1 LKTRIFAAAA
11 FTGSRFLFTKKADMK
26 KITFSLLML
35 LFINLSHAQDG
46 TVKNLKK
53 DAERSV
59 SKDLADTI
67 AKKWKTGGNFGLNL
81 NQGTLSNWSAGG
93 DKFSLSVNSL
103 LSLFAYYKEGK
114 NSWDN
119 SLDLAYG
126 IVKTTSLGTRKAS
139 DRIDLLSKYGY
150 ALSKKWNAGVL
161 FNLRSQFANGYNYL
175 KDINGADSAVLTS
188 KTFAPAY
195 VLLSPGFDYKPTA
208 SLSFF
213 VSPVTG
219 RWVIV
224 GDKQLAA
231 DKYGFENGETV
242 KTEFGAF
249 GSVNYAKA
257 IGKTAGFKS
266 KLDLFSNYRS
276 NPQNIDIFW
285 TNTLTAKVTKYIN
298 FNLQVDIIYDD
309 DIANVKPGK
318 GPAPQ
323 ILQLMGIGF
332 AYNFAN
338 YKK

>member
-1 LKTRIFAAAA
+1 
-11 FTGSRFLFTKKADMK
+11 MK
-26 KITFSLLML
+26 KTTCFIIAASLA
-35 LFINLSHAQDG
+35 LSSFAQDG
-46 TVKNLKK
+46 TVKSLKK
-53 DAERSV
+53 DSERSI
-59 SKDLADTI
+59 SKDPKDTVQRQ
-67 AKKWKTGGNFGLNL
+67 WKTGGNFALNL

-103 LSLFAYYKEGK
+103 LSLFAYYKQGK

-139 DRIDLLSKYGY
+139 DRIDLLSKYGH
-150 ALSKKWNAGVL
+150 ALSSKWNVGVL
-161 FNLRSQFANGYNYL
+161 FNFRSQFANGYNYL
-175 KDINGADSAVLTS
+175 KDINGADSAILTS

-195 VLLSPGFDYKPTA
+195 VLLSPGFDYKPNA
-208 SLSFF
+208 DLSFF
-213 VSPVTG
+213 ISPITG

-224 GDKQLAA
+224 GDKVLAA
-231 DKYGFENGETV
+231 DKYGFENGKTV
-242 KTEFGAF
+242 KTELGAF
-249 GSVNYAKA
+249 GSINYMKTLS
-257 IGKTAGFKS
+257 KTASFKS

-285 TNTLTAKVTKYIN
+285 TNMLTAKVTKYIN

-309 DIANVKPGK
+309 DIENVKPGK

-338 YKK
+338 YRR